1 MNLIKKN
8 IKSNYRNGPDNIGR
22 DFVGPCLSSSKLY
35 RRGTGFFSSGAL
47 ISYVEAIDNLVTE
60 KTKIEIICS
69 PVISD
74 RTLLTT
80 LENNQ
85 TEDQRRATISRLSN
99 TVVLAALGYK
109 INTERRDYK
118 KELLAYFIA
127 KEIIKIKFAVPKN
140 FKELNYDEKNS
151 IETNNLYHVKTGYF
165 LLEDESIVAFDG
177 SFNESDSGHQY
188 HLDKTQVWRSWIPE
202 DTERLRNI
210 KEEIDEDWRGENKYI
225 EIYDLSKEAFELA
238 KKMSPNT
245 RPIDSNKIYTKPVM
259 VKVVENGLRK
269 YQEDTLNCWK
279 LNNYKGIFELATGT
293 GKTRTAIE
301 AIKKFNNTIKNTV
314 IIITVPYRPLAHQ
327 WMSILSN
334 NEVSCIGVFDSKD
347 KWSNRVQNIFE
358 GHINNI
364 KSMRIN
370 PVIVCV
376 NKSFN
381 EELFQSY
388 LLRLNK
394 RDSNKL
400 IIVDEC
406 HHYNNKERINYLPN
420 SFNYRIGLSATPY
433 ESEEEKILDKY
444 FDKIV
449 YTYTLRQAIDE
460 NILCP
465 YKYNP
470 IFVELTDSEA
480 SKYLEIRKKIQ
491 KEKITKESNLGEI
504 DSLLEN
510 LVAKLAHMQEIL
522 VNKGRMPYTL
532 FYCGTGN
539 VELDTGEEIRQIN
552 SVTRLLNN
560 LNWTVSKITSNES
573 NAEREL
579 IIDAFKNK
587 TIDAIASIR
596 VLDEGIDIPDCRTA
610 FILASQRIERQ
621 GIQRRGRILRKS
633 FGKEYAELYDF
644 IIAGPNLSDAELL
657 KLYDR
662 ELRRAKLFAE
672 DALNKDECYVK
683 INNY

>member
-1 MNLIKKN
+1 
-8 IKSNYRNGPDNIGR
+8 
-22 DFVGPCLSSSKLY
+22 
-35 RRGTGFFSSGAL
+35 
-47 ISYVEAIDNLVTE
+47 
-60 KTKIEIICS
+60 
-69 PVISD
+69 
-74 RTLLTT
+74 
-80 LENNQ
+80 
-85 TEDQRRATISRLSN
+85 
-99 TVVLAALGYK
+99 
-109 INTERRDYK
+109 
-118 KELLAYFIA
+118 
-127 KEIIKIKFAVPKN
+127 
-140 FKELNYDEKNS
+140 
-151 IETNNLYHVKTGYF
+151 
-165 LLEDESIVAFDG
+165 
-177 SFNESDSGHQY
+177 
-188 HLDKTQVWRSWIPE
+188 
-202 DTERLRNI
+202 
-210 KEEIDEDWRGENKYI
+210 
-225 EIYDLSKEAFELA
+225 
-238 KKMSPNT
+238 
-245 RPIDSNKIYTKPVM
+245 M